1 MKNPEITPKLEADA
15 GEIRWIC
22 TTGCPKETYG
32 NFVLNRKTLELRS
45 ATEKFNCEVLPS
57 SITLKEKLSSRV
69 NELQNQYD
77 EELKE
82 MSATRQRLKE
92 EGTWILTKT
101 MTNRIRRQLKKEK
114 LEDTIK
120 YFEEEL
126 WFDVKQAK
134 SSYLLARLTRA
145 QPELSQVEPSQ
156 VPRSWLTSLD

>member
-1 MKNPEITPKLEADA
+1 MKFTIDWLKEHLDTNYDDNKIVNKLTDIGLEVESFQSQLSELDNFKFMKTPEITPKLEADA

-77 EELKE
+77 EELKGN
-82 MSATRQRLKE
+82 K
-92 EGTWILTKT
+92 I
-101 MTNRIRRQLKKEK
+101 
-114 LEDTIK
+114 
-120 YFEEEL
+120 
-126 WFDVKQAK
+126 
-134 SSYLLARLTRA
+134 
-145 QPELSQVEPSQ
+145 
-156 VPRSWLTSLD
+156 